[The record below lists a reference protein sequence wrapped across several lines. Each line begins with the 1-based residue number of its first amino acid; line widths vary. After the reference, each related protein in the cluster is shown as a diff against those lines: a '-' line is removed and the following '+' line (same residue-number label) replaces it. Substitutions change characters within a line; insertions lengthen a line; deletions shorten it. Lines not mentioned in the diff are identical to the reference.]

1 MFILNYEKCIFQY
14 DVCLVFWS
22 FLDKII
28 DLLVIGR
35 FDDCVTTYTRSPD
48 MHALTNNLCPNV
60 LCFYLIMYEVI
71 DFKVDYL
78 A

>member
-1 MFILNYEKCIFQY
+1 MKS
-14 DVCLVFWS
+14 VFFNKMS
-22 FLDKII
+22 VEFSDFLFVLHKII

-35 FDDCVTTYTRSPD
+35 FDDCVTTYTRSPG
-48 MHALTNNLCPNV
+48 MHALTNNICPNV

-71 DFKVDYL
+71 DFKVDFL